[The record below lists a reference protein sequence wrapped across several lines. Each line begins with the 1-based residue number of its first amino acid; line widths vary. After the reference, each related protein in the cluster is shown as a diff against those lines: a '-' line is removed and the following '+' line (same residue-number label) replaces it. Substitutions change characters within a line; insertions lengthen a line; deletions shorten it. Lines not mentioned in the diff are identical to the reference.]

1 MVSGGGVVAEAVGVA
16 DAVGRGE
23 AGCVLGLVLA
33 GDAEGD
39 AADDAGGAALV
50 GAAPGNAQL
59 GGVAG
64 TDGMGLAGLAA
75 GEPVVGS
82 GEDCAAGES
91 DPPGVMAGWLPGSA
105 VALPG
110 CPVSSLTAA

>member
-1 MVSGGGVVAEAVGVA
+1 MVISGGGVVAEAVGVA

-39 AADDAGGAALV
+39 AADDAGGAA
-50 GAAPGNAQL
+50 PGNAQL

-64 TDGMGLAGLAA
+64 TVGMVLAGLAA